1 MGSFWNE
8 LLATSDTMSNVNI
21 VCSDG
26 VIASH
31 KIIVASASDFIKNI
45 IISIPIGDDVTIF
58 LPDFGKEKVEEFLS
72 FNCLIKKEMD
82 IFVTTVDETLN
93 METKYFEIPTDIDGN
108 FFDVMNHSPPQ
119 KDFTT
124 EECDIF
130 KDDISSDLLE
140 VKQELE
146 TVIPIPMKKT
156 EISRRRRGRKLNVF
170 SVEEEEFMV
179 EKAYQK
185 IENGEEFNPKIL
197 REIIEEQ
204 IEVLKK
210 VNPDRNF
217 IFDKRNFVCKF
228 SRRHELKQFYKEK
241 RDVLPIMSMKNKIQ
255 LNYSCKDLEE
265 LEKDLIANPTSKK
278 EKHKNAVILKKIA
291 FEKALAYFKSDE
303 CVSVRQAA
311 RKYNIDNKTL
321 CTLIK
326 SGKSYQGSG
335 KTTVFTKEEENVIV
349 SRAMEI
355 VNSGRSFD
363 SKDLKQIIAEEVD
376 TMNVN
381 FPGRNIK
388 MSQNYVQNIANKYN
402 LKQFFLKKIR

>member
-1 MGSFWNE
+1 M
-8 LLATSDTMSNVNI
+8 
-21 VCSDG
+21 
-26 VIASH
+26 
-31 KIIVASASDFIKNI
+31 
-45 IISIPIGDDVTIF
+45 
-58 LPDFGKEKVEEFLS
+58 
-72 FNCLIKKEMD
+72 
-82 IFVTTVDETLN
+82 
-93 METKYFEIPTDIDGN
+93 
-108 FFDVMNHSPPQ
+108 
-119 KDFTT
+119 
-124 EECDIF
+124 
-130 KDDISSDLLE
+130 
-140 VKQELE
+140 
-146 TVIPIPMKKT
+146 
-156 EISRRRRGRKLNVF
+156 
-170 SVEEEEFMV
+170 
-179 EKAYQK
+179 
-185 IENGEEFNPKIL
+185 
-197 REIIEEQ
+197 
-204 IEVLKK
+204 
-210 VNPDRNF
+210 
-217 IFDKRNFVCKF
+217 
-228 SRRHELKQFYKEK
+228 
-241 RDVLPIMSMKNKIQ
+241 
-255 LNYSCKDLEE
+255 
-265 LEKDLIANPTSKK
+265 
-278 EKHKNAVILKKIA
+278 ILKKIA